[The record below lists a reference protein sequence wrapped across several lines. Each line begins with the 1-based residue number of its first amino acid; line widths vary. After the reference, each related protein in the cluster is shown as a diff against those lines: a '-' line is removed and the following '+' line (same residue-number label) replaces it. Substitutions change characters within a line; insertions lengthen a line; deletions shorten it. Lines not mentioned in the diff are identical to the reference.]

1 MNREE
6 AKLTDE
12 IRAAARAGND
22 ASVRILAQQ
31 MVRLK
36 EHTKRIQV
44 TRAGLSGVSASL
56 SVSCIL

>member
-1 MNREE
+1 MKKEE
-6 AKLTDE
+6 AKLTEE
-12 IRAAARAGND
+12 IRAAARQGNN

-44 TRAGLSGVSASL
+44 TRAGLGGVSASL
-56 SVSCIL
+56 SVS